1 MLHLGPCLVQSDR
14 TIIVD
19 GRHPDSRE
27 AYRIL
32 AAYAEPDLCPGEL
45 RVSIYRLT
53 PLSLWTAA
61 ATGWNAESVLGS
73 LADLS
78 GREIPP
84 AASEFIKRQ
93 ISRYGRLRMIRQE
106 ELPTLTESGAAGRL
120 VLEADTPE
128 LLDELAGALAA
139 EGFRR
144 CGERRMTGEAGARGS
159 VKQALL
165 ALGYPVLDQ
174 AGYQNGRTLPIAWRG
189 LKEAGNAWRG
199 PDGIGDGMAGF
210 SLRGYQ
216 QEAVSRFLGLSGNGS
231 SINGTGTSGRNG
243 IDERRGSGTGGSN
256 GVVQRSGVSAADGI
270 IEAGRAGSNNGEWS
284 GLAGYG
290 ADEGGGPARCVA
302 DEGSGIIVLPCGAG
316 KTVVGLAAIL
326 ELQCETLILTSS
338 SMSVSQWI
346 RELLSRTTLT
356 PESVGEYAG
365 ERTRTKP
372 VTAATYQMLTHRS
385 AKDGGFTH
393 MGIFKERDWGLII
406 YDEVHLLPAPV
417 FRLAAELQ
425 ATRRLGLTA
434 TLVREDGREG
444 DVFSLIGPKRYELPW
459 KTLEAQGWL
468 AEVSCTEVAVPLPT
482 GLRRRYLYAPPKEKF
497 RIASDN
503 PAKDFIVGK
512 LLDQHKNERI
522 LVIGQYLDQLERLAD
537 MLQAPLITGRLSQR
551 RRRELYDAFNEG
563 RIQVLVVSKV
573 ANFAVDLPDASVG
586 IEVSGAFGSRQEEAQ
601 RLGRLLRPKTG
612 ANRAYFYTVVT
623 ADSREQEFSAKRRQ
637 FLTDQGYAYTLIDAC
652 GEDFMEKTD
661 LIRVRAGGSEE

>member
-32 AAYAEPDLCPGEL
+32 TAYAEPALCPGEL

-61 ATGWNAESVLGS
+61 ASGWSAESVLGS

-78 GREIPP
+78 GREVPP
-84 AASEFIKRQ
+84 AAAEFVKRQ
-93 ISRYGRLRMIRQE
+93 ISRYGRLRLIRME
-106 ELPTLTESGAAGRL
+106 ELPAVTETETAGRL
-120 VLEADTPE
+120 LLEADTPE
-128 LLDELAGALAA
+128 LLDELAETLAA
-139 EGFRR
+139 EGFCR
-144 CGERRMTGEAGARGS
+144 CGERRMAGEAGARGS
-159 VKQALL
+159 VKQTLL

-189 LKEAGNAWRG
+189 LEGAGDAWRG
-199 PDGIGDGMAGF
+199 PDGIGDGTAAF

-216 QEAVSRFLGLSGNGS
+216 QEAVRRFLGLSVRGS
-231 SINGTGTSGRNG
+231 NFDGTSIGKRDGDGKGKESGTAGRNG
-243 IDERRGSGTGGSN
+243 TD
-256 GVVQRSGVSAADGI
+256 QRSSI
-270 IEAGRAGSNNGEWS
+270 AGRNGMDQRGGRSGINSFVEAARFGSHDGEWS
-284 GLAGYG
+284 GTAG
-290 ADEGGGPARCVA
+290 CCA

-316 KTVVGLAAIL
+316 KTIVGLAAIL

-346 RELLSRTTLT
+346 RELLSRTTLS
-356 PESVGEYAG
+356 PESVGEYTG
-365 ERTRTKP
+365 ERKRTKP

-393 MGIFKERDWGLII
+393 MGIFKEREWGLII

-444 DVFSLIGPKRYELPW
+444 DVFSLIGPKRYELSW

-468 AEVSCTEVAVPLPT
+468 AKVSCTEVAVPLPP
-482 GLRRRYLYAPPKEKF
+482 GQRRRYLYAPPKEKF

-503 PAKDFIVGK
+503 PAKDFIVRK

-537 MLQAPLITGRLSQR
+537 LLQAPLITGRLTQR

-612 ANRAYFYTVVT
+612 ANRAYFYTLVT

-637 FLTDQGYAYTLIDAC
+637 FLTDQGYNYAVIDAC
-652 GEDFMEKTD
+652 GDTLTEKTD
-661 LIRVRAGGSEE
+661 LACAGGSEE